1 MSTVVAI
8 DGPGGSGKS
17 TVSRR
22 LADRLGLP
30 HLDTGAFYR
39 AATLAVLRAGADPTD
54 AGGVME
60 AVAAVEMDQR
70 DGRMILG
77 GEDVGDEIRTDEVTS
92 AVSAVSAHPEVR
104 ARMVDAQRA
113 WVERSGGSAVVEGRD
128 IGSVV
133 FPDAALKVFLTA
145 TPDERAR
152 RRARETDADEDA
164 IAADLVRRDRHDST
178 RAASPLVAAPGA
190 VVVDTTHMTIDEVV
204 DRLRDELEA
213 RRRVSDG

>member
-213 RRRVSDG
+213 RRRVSGG